1 MKNRYCEGACLPEG
15 LMLRPKL
22 SSDKKKLTEP
32 YCGMKEK
39 SKAKSLSKWKLI
51 PERKTGAIYTR
62 LLAVLGVLK
71 MQNCRRLRAYLN
83 QLRETLK
90 FTNFPAKT
98 LLRSKKSSKIYVIFV
113 DKLGLQRT
121 T

>member
-51 PERKTGAIYTR
+51 PERKTGAIYTP
-62 LLAVLGVLK
+62 LTCGVGSFEDAKLSAVASLFK
-71 MQNCRRLRAYLN
+71 PMERNI
-83 QLRETLK
+83 
-90 FTNFPAKT
+90 KT
-98 LLRSKKSSKIYVIFV
+98 H
-113 DKLGLQRT
+113 
-121 T
+121 